1 MNTETFFQQFELLA
15 DAPNGIAKLRE
26 LILQLAVQGKLV
38 PQNPDDEP
46 ADVLLERI
54 KAEKERLVK
63 ERKIRN
69 TKTDSNINIDVLI
82 ELPDKWALCQ
92 IGDFAI
98 IQGGK
103 RLPKG
108 TTFSKTVTPHIYI
121 RVTNMKNGT
130 LIKDNLKYIDSE
142 IYNAIE
148 KYIIE
153 KEDIYVTIAGTIGE
167 VGEVPDFFNKM
178 NLTENAA
185 KIVFRELDKTYLIL
199 ALNSNFVQK
208 QFTEKTNQQAQSK
221 LALKRIANTLIPLP
235 PLAEQHRIVEK
246 VNRLMELCD
255 KLETQQQQQHTK
267 TLQLATVATSR
278 LTSAKTPEAFKQ
290 HWQNISK
297 NFDLIYSTPEN
308 IKQLRQTILQ
318 LAVMGK
324 LVPQNPDDE
333 PASVLLA
340 KIKAEKE
347 KLIKEGKIKKSKK
360 LKAIASD
367 EMPFDLPNSWIF
379 TNIGELAQSLRYG
392 TSKKCN
398 YEVEGN
404 PVLRIPNLLD
414 GGIDT
419 SDLKFAGLSES
430 ELNELKV
437 LKDDLLMIRSNGSKS
452 LVGRTSVLREDLD
465 NYAYAGYLVRIRLL
479 RKYISSIYLH
489 LVLESKYIRDQ
500 IEIPVRTTTGVKN
513 INSTEI
519 SNLVIPLPPL
529 AEQHRIVAKVNQLM
543 TYCDELEAKLTQSLS
558 DKEKLMDTAVYQLLT
573 A

>member
-38 PQNPDDEP
+38 PQNPDDES
-46 ADVLLERI
+46 AAVLLERI
-54 KAEKERLVK
+54 KAEKKRLVK
-63 ERKIRN
+63 ESKIRK
-69 TKTDSNINIDVLI
+69 TKANSNIDIDIPVK
-82 ELPDKWALCQ
+82 LPDKWALCQ

-167 VGEVPDFFNKM
+167 VGEVPDFFDKM

-185 KIVFRELDKTYLIL
+185 KIVFRGLDKTYLIL
-199 ALNSNFVQK
+199 ALNSNFVQE
-208 QFTEKTNQQAQSK
+208 QFTEKTNQQAQPK

-235 PLAEQHRIVEK
+235 PLAEQKRIVKK
-246 VNRLMELCD
+246 VDRLMELCD
-255 KLETQQQQQHTK
+255 KLETQQQQQK
-267 TLQLATVATSR
+267 AKILQLGTVATSR
-278 LTSAKTPEAFKQ
+278 LTAAKTPEAFKQ
-290 HWQNISK
+290 HWQNISN

-360 LKAIASD
+360 LNAIAPD
-367 EMPFDLPNSWIF
+367 EIPYDLPKGWQWVKL
-379 TNIGELAQSLRYG
+379 GELITYG
-392 TSKKCN
+392 IRNGYSPKAVDYITSTKTLMLSATTSGVFDGQYFK
-398 YEVEGN
+398 YIDETIE
-404 PVLRIPNLLD
+404 PNSHLWL
-414 GGIDT
+414 
-419 SDLKFAGLSES
+419 ES
-430 ELNELKV
+430 G
-437 LKDDLLMIRSNGSKS
+437 DLLIQRANS
-452 LVGRTSVLREDLD
+452 LDYVGVAAIYTGKNKEFIYPDLMMKVKLSSLL
-465 NYAYAGYLVRIRLL
+465 NTEYIHRL
-479 RKYISSIYLH
+479 
-489 LVLESKYIRDQ
+489 
-500 IEIPVRTTTGVKN
+500 
-513 INSTEI
+513 INSRGSQI
-519 SNLVIPLPPL
+519 YIL
-529 AEQHRIVAKVNQLM
+529 ADKSDWNFWKYAKN
-543 TYCDELEAKLTQSLS
+543 
-558 DKEKLMDTAVYQLLT
+558 
-573 A
+573 